1 MGTKLSMSNP
11 NPGVWFQFDENDPE
25 SGEVAIRPLN
35 PAKREEIRK
44 KAVKKRVEY
53 KHGQRFEV
61 EDVNDDLF
69 SELMWDYSITGWN
82 GLVDDDGKPIEC
94 TSENK
99 VFLMKNHVGFARF
112 IGDKMEKLA
121 EEYEGRMSVENENLS
136 HGSAGSGTL
145 TGQAAKP
152 AKK

>member
-1 MGTKLSMSNP
+1 MGTKLSMVNP
-11 NPGVWFQFDENDPE
+11 NPGIWFRFDENDPE

-53 KHGQRFEV
+53 KHGQRFEI
-61 EDVNDDLF
+61 EEINDDLF
-69 SELMWDYSITGWN
+69 SELLWDYSITGWN
-82 GLVDDDGKPIEC
+82 DLVDDDGKPIEC

-112 IGDKMEKLA
+112 IGSKMELLA
-121 EEYEGRMSVENENLS
+121 EEYEGKMTAENSNLLK
-136 HGSAGSGTL
+136 GSDGSGTQ
-145 TGQAAKP
+145 TGQTAKR
-152 AKK
+152 AKS

>member
-1 MGTKLSMSNP
+1 MGTKLSMTDP
-11 NPGVWFQFDENDPE
+11 NPGIWFRFDENDPE

-35 PAKREEIRK
+35 PAKREAIRK

-61 EDVNDDLF
+61 EDVNDDLS
-69 SELMWDYSITGWN
+69 SELLWDYSITGWN
-82 GLVDDDGKPIEC
+82 DLVDDDGKPIAC

-112 IGDKMEKLA
+112 IGDKMERLA
-121 EEYEGRMSVENENLS
+121 EEYEGKLTAENQNLS
-136 HGSAGSGTL
+136 KGSSASETRAD
-145 TGQAAKP
+145 QAAKP

>member
-11 NPGVWFQFDENDPE
+11 NPGIWFRFDENDPE

-69 SELMWDYSITGWN
+69 SELLWDYSITGWSD
-82 GLVDDDGKPIEC
+82 LVDDDGKPIEC
-94 TSENK
+94 NSENK

-112 IGDKMEKLA
+112 IGDKMERLA
-121 EEYEGRMSVENENLS
+121 EEYEGKMTAENQNLPK
-136 HGSAGSGTL
+136 GSDGSGTR
-145 TGQAAKP
+145 TGQAVKP